1 MISKAFFFLF
11 FGWTEICIY
20 IEKCNNFL
28 WTKVSI
34 KCIISLLISKVRDP
48 FLSPSK
54 VETFLYVDTCGYVW
68 LVDRRRGGG
77 GTMLCWFTDA
87 WAH

>member
-1 MISKAFFFLF
+1 MH
-11 FGWTEICIY
+11 
-20 IEKCNNFL
+20 
-28 WTKVSI
+28 
-34 KCIISLLISKVRDP
+34 ISLLISKVRDA

-54 VETFLYVDTCGYVW
+54 VETFLYVDTCGFVW